1 MWIVSFLS
9 VVTQLHEAL
18 QCDNFRMCEVVLV
31 NCPKGVTWCS
41 PVQLRCTLKVY
52 CEMSASVLANTFFA
66 VRHNV
71 KNSSCSYVDKV
82 LIRCFTHINVRQSYV
97 SLLCLALICKMF
109 GQSEQHSSKVIC
121 QQLIWCYVDLI
132 CALHSCDLD

>member
-1 MWIVSFLS
+1 
-9 VVTQLHEAL
+9 
-18 QCDNFRMCEVVLV
+18 MCEVALV

-52 CEMSASVLANTFFA
+52 CERSASVLANNFFA

-71 KNSSCSYVDKV
+71 KYSSCSYVDKV

-97 SLLCLALICKMF
+97 SLLHALHLFVKCLASQNNIVVKLF
-109 GQSEQHSSKVIC
+109 VNN
-121 QQLIWCYVDLI
+121 
-132 CALHSCDLD
+132 